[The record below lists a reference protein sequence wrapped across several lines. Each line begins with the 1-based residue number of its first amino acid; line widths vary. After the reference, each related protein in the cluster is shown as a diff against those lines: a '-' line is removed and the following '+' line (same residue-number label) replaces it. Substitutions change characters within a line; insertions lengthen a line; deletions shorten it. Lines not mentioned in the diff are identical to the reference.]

1 MLSIF
6 SPKTF
11 LRDLLVGFTDVHN
24 HILPGI
30 DDGAKT
36 VEESIDLINGL
47 NNLGFKEFI
56 ATPHTMNDYY
66 PNTYETITNAHNTV
80 QQALTKK
87 LSNIKIG
94 YSSEYMMDSHFENL
108 LEENKITPLKDSLIL
123 VEMSY
128 LQPPINLEEIIYK
141 IGVAGYEP
149 ILAHPERYAF
159 YHKNYEYYKTLKK
172 LGCKFQLNMLSLTSQ
187 YGESVTKT
195 ANRLLK
201 DGMIDY
207 IASDT
212 HHKRHVS
219 KIGSL
224 KLNKNQVTYLKPIIT
239 ETNLIFSS

>member
-11 LRDLLVGFTDVHN
+11 LWDLLVGFTDVHN

-36 VEESIDLINGL
+36 VEESIDLINEL

-108 LEENKITPLKDSLIL
+108 LEENKIIPLKDSLIL

-141 IGVAGYEP
+141 I
-149 ILAHPERYAF
+149 ILE
-159 YHKNYEYYKTLKK
+159 
-172 LGCKFQLNMLSLTSQ
+172 
-187 YGESVTKT
+187 
-195 ANRLLK
+195 
-201 DGMIDY
+201 
-207 IASDT
+207 
-212 HHKRHVS
+212 
-219 KIGSL
+219 
-224 KLNKNQVTYLKPIIT
+224 
-239 ETNLIFSS
+239 